1 MLICEEDCS
10 ACGACMNVC
19 PSKCIEYKFDI
30 YGIKRA
36 NINVTKCIHC
46 NMCGK
51 VCPMLNN
58 IKGNVSKNCYSAWS
72 KDEKIRKNSAS
83 GGIATELYRFAIK
96 NKMWICGV
104 NMDNNYLCSYSIT
117 NSNYDQF
124 ANSKYTYS
132 DMGYIYTIIKK
143 KILKNEKVLFIGLPC
158 QVAAMKQ
165 YIDLYKLNRDLLI
178 LVDLVCHGVTP
189 QDYLKTHI
197 ENICKKK
204 KKNATEVFFRDP
216 SFNTYTYTFTLKNN
230 GIPFYK
236 KKVYRND
243 VYQIG
248 YHKGIAY
255 RENCYHCRFSNKQ
268 RQGDLTLSDFAG
280 VGKYKKCD
288 YDNKNVSCVLVNTK
302 KGYNFY
308 QSLLLEN
315 RIYSEIRPIEEEYD
329 FESRLH
335 TPTPIPKER
344 NKFKKMYEKS
354 SNFDYSMLYAAKGI
368 VIKNELKYYL
378 NINGINSFLS
388 RLLPN
393 SIKERIK
400 VILRK

>member
-1 MLICEEDCS
+1 MKIF
-10 ACGACMNVC
+10 A
-19 PSKCIEYKFDI
+19 K
-30 YGIKRA
+30 KR
-36 NINVTKCIHC
+36 
-46 NMCGK
+46 
-51 VCPMLNN
+51 
-58 IKGNVSKNCYSAWS
+58 
-72 KDEKIRKNSAS
+72 
-83 GGIATELYRFAIK
+83 
-96 NKMWICGV
+96 
-104 NMDNNYLCSYSIT
+104 
-117 NSNYDQF
+117 
-124 ANSKYTYS
+124 
-132 DMGYIYTIIKK
+132 
-143 KILKNEKVLFIGLPC
+143 
-158 QVAAMKQ
+158 
-165 YIDLYKLNRDLLI
+165 
-178 LVDLVCHGVTP
+178 
-189 QDYLKTHI
+189 
-197 ENICKKK
+197 

-243 VYQIG
+243 IYQIG

>member
-1 MLICEEDCS
+1 
-10 ACGACMNVC
+10 
-19 PSKCIEYKFDI
+19 
-30 YGIKRA
+30 
-36 NINVTKCIHC
+36 
-46 NMCGK
+46 
-51 VCPMLNN
+51 
-58 IKGNVSKNCYSAWS
+58 
-72 KDEKIRKNSAS
+72 
-83 GGIATELYRFAIK
+83 
-96 NKMWICGV
+96 MWICGV

-132 DMGYIYTIIKK
+132 DMGYIYTIIKE

-158 QVAAMKQ
+158 QVAALKQ
-165 YIDLYKLNRDLLI
+165 YIDLYKLNRNLLT
-178 LVDLVCHGVTP
+178 LVDIVCHGVTP

-216 SFNTYTYTFTLKNN
+216 SFNTYTFTFTLKNN